1 MASGEWIDERAMTNE
16 VKGKLEAVAKLSK
29 CAE

>member
-1 MASGEWIDERAMTNE
+1 MGEWIDERAMTNE
-16 VKGKLEAVAKLSK
+16 VKGKQEAVAKLSK